1 MRKYAVKD
9 YPEKQRECFN
19 YLITEYNF
27 KLTEEIEGD
36 FDFISI
42 YRKPGI
48 RIHLNYDVRDNFF
61 YFTLIRGDDTQFPN
75 DKDKENIKSF
85 LMLFNKYD
93 PNFESKKIQP
103 DDKQY
108 IKALEQNAI
117 LLRKFGDR
125 VLKGDEWF

>member
-1 MRKYAVKD
+1 MKKYAVKD
-9 YPEKQRECFN
+9 YPDKQRECFN
-19 YLITEYNF
+19 YLIRDYNF
-27 KLTEEIEGD
+27 ILIDEVETD

-48 RIHLNYDVRDNFF
+48 RIHLDYDVRDNFF
-61 YFTLIRGDDTQFPN
+61 YFTLIRGDDTRFPN

-85 LMLFNKYD
+85 LMLFKKYD
-93 PNFESKKIQP
+93 PNFDSKKIQP

-108 IKALEQNAI
+108 IKSLEQNAI
-117 LLRKFGDR
+117 LLRKFGDK

>member
-1 MRKYAVKD
+1 
-9 YPEKQRECFN
+9 
-19 YLITEYNF
+19 LIRDYNF
-27 KLTEEIEGD
+27 ILIDEVETD

-48 RIHLNYDVRDNFF
+48 RIHLDYDVRDNFF
-61 YFTLIRGDDTQFPN
+61 YFTLIRGDDTRFPN

-85 LMLFNKYD
+85 LMLFKKYD
-93 PNFESKKIQP
+93 PNFDSKKIQP

-108 IKALEQNAI
+108 IKSLEQNAI
-117 LLRKFGDR
+117 LLRKFGDK